1 MGFEY
6 LKNDVSR
13 VAATKNVLITTLL
26 DFFRSSTVFSRL
38 YHRQF
43 ETAGYGTGDKR
54 KGNGIYGMT
63 SCFLP
68 YIQRHEIESL
78 MYTSMDGF
86 NVVVDDQESLDELQ
100 RIIDSYLPPKI

>member
-1 MGFEY
+1 ME
-6 LKNDVSR
+6 
-13 VAATKNVLITTLL
+13 
-26 DFFRSSTVFSRL
+26 
-38 YHRQF
+38 Q
-43 ETAGYGTGDKR
+43 
-54 KGNGIYGMT
+54 GIKEKVTEFMDA

-100 RIIDSYLPPKI
+100 RIIDSYPHPRRYKRRGGYRSFQTIDEDIPV

>member
-1 MGFEY
+1 M
-6 LKNDVSR
+6 D
-13 VAATKNVLITTLL
+13 A
-26 DFFRSSTVFSRL
+26 
-38 YHRQF
+38 
-43 ETAGYGTGDKR
+43 
-54 KGNGIYGMT
+54 

-100 RIIDSYLPPKI
+100 RIIDSYLSLIHI

>member
-1 MGFEY
+1 M
-6 LKNDVSR
+6 D
-13 VAATKNVLITTLL
+13 A
-26 DFFRSSTVFSRL
+26 
-38 YHRQF
+38 
-43 ETAGYGTGDKR
+43 
-54 KGNGIYGMT
+54 

-100 RIIDSYLPPKI
+100 RIIDSYPTPEDINGGGGYRSFQTIDVWKPSGGGFWAWLDDIRGKCPRFNKWMEKLEEGLKNGHF

>member
-1 MGFEY
+1 M
-6 LKNDVSR
+6 
-13 VAATKNVLITTLL
+13 AATKNVLITTLL
-26 DFFRSSTVFSRL
+26 DFFRLPTDFPGYTTDSLRL
-38 YHRQF
+38 PDMEQ
-43 ETAGYGTGDKR
+43 
-54 KGNGIYGMT
+54 GIKEKVTEFMDA

-100 RIIDSYLPPKI
+100 RIIDSYPTPEDITEGRIPLLPND